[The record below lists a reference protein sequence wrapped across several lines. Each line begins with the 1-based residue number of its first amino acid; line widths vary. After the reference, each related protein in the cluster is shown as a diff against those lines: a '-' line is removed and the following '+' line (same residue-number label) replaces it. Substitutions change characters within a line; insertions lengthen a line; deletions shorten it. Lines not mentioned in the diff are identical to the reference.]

1 LSNWRLSKRYARAL
15 FTLGNEEDSIQEYGT
30 ELEEFTRYCRENP
43 EFWQAVSNPIFAV
56 EDRKKV
62 LQFVL
67 DRSDFSLVVKSFLKL
82 LLDKDRMGN
91 IEEITLYYNRLTDEV
106 SNIAHAE
113 IITARPF
120 KKKTLENVL
129 KTLEDLTSRKIIPD
143 VKIFPELIG
152 GIIVKIGDLV
162 LDGSVKAQLEGL
174 KESFKRGE

>member
-15 FTLGNEEDSIQEYGT
+15 FTLGKEEDFLQEYGT

-56 EDRKKV
+56 EDRKNV

-67 DRSDFSLVVKSFLKL
+67 DRSAFSVVIKNFLRL
-82 LLDKDRMGN
+82 LLDKDRIGN
-91 IEEITLYYNRLTDEV
+91 IEEITFYYNRLTDEL

-120 KKKTLENVL
+120 KEKTLEKVL
-129 KTLEDLTSRKIIPD
+129 KTLEELTSRKIIPD
-143 VKIFPELIG
+143 VKIIPDLIG